1 MPELLDPPR
10 TRRTPAVAPAGS
22 PPPAA
27 GVDVHPDRLRLSGV
41 SWEEYE
47 RLDADPAHDGKRFT
61 YDARTGELEIEL
73 VNGPLHETV
82 SRLLLMFARV
92 WRRERGARLRATG
105 STSLVR
111 RGVGRCDP
119 DESLYVA
126 HVADVP
132 PMREGVSDLDAPNE
146 EDRGVPPD
154 VAMEVDV
161 SSPGVAK
168 LPIYHGLGVPEVWVW
183 DHATGALTA
192 HRRRE
197 AGGWDERTGESA
209 ELPGFPLAAAA
220 EAIRGWD
227 GHDDGEL
234 EDAFADRLRGG

>member
-1 MPELLDPPR
+1 MSKLLDPPR
-10 TRRTPAVAPAGS
+10 TRRE
-22 PPPAA
+22 PAA
-27 GVDVHPDRLRLSGV
+27 PPTGATAEALPERLRLSGV
-41 SWEEYE
+41 SWAEYE
-47 RLDADPAHDGKRFT
+47 RLDADPAYDGKRFT

-92 WRRERGARLRATG
+92 WRRERGVRLRATG
-105 STSLVR
+105 SMSLVR
-111 RGVGRCDP
+111 GGIGRCDP

-132 PMREGVSDLDAPNE
+132 PMREGVLDLDGP
-146 EDRGVPPD
+146 DGSGGGVPPD

-168 LPIYHGLGVPEVWVW
+168 LPIYHGLRVPEVWVW
-183 DHATGALTA
+183 DHATGVLTA

-197 AGGWDERTGESA
+197 AGGWEGRTGESV

-220 EAIRGWD
+220 ELIRGWD
-227 GHDDGEL
+227 GSDDGAL
-234 EDAFADRLRGG
+234 EDAFADRLRAG

>member
-1 MPELLDPPR
+1 MPKLLDPPR
-10 TRRTPAVAPAGS
+10 TRRAPAIPPKGVGGEGS
-22 PPPAA
+22 PE
-27 GVDVHPDRLRLSGV
+27 RLRLSGV
-41 SWEEYE
+41 SWAQYE
-47 RLDADPAHDGKRFT
+47 RLADDPAHDGKRFT

-82 SRLLLMFARV
+82 SRMLFLLASA
-92 WRRERGARLRATG
+92 WRREKRVRLRGVG
-105 STSLVR
+105 SMSLVR

-132 PMREGVSDLDAPNE
+132 PMREGVLDLDGP
-146 EDRGVPPD
+146 DGSGGGVPPD

-183 DHATGALTA
+183 DHATGVLTA
-192 HRRRE
+192 YRRR
-197 AGGWDERTGESA
+197 ASGGWDESTDESG

-220 EAIRGWD
+220 EAIRAWD
-227 GHDDGEL
+227 GQDDGAL
-234 EDAFADRLRGG
+234 EDAFAASLRNG